1 MYVGILID
9 AGPIAAATAAA
20 VVAGGTTPTGL
31 VTSHSVGTATL
42 GKLGHPCV
50 PQENEI
56 VARKNKIIYQIIG
69 TYLSTSSFNEDVIL
83 QHHHSTQG
91 HGLLGLASTLETV
104 ETLVSPA
111 FTTIAARIGPATASA
126 LATAFSVEL
135 HMSYGLGVRS

>member
-69 TYLSTSSFNEDVIL
+69 TYLSTSSSMKMTSFN
-83 QHHHSTQG
+83 
-91 HGLLGLASTLETV
+91 
-104 ETLVSPA
+104 
-111 FTTIAARIGPATASA
+111 TTIAHKAMDFWDLLP
-126 LATAFSVEL
+126 LL
-135 HMSYGLGVRS
+135 KL